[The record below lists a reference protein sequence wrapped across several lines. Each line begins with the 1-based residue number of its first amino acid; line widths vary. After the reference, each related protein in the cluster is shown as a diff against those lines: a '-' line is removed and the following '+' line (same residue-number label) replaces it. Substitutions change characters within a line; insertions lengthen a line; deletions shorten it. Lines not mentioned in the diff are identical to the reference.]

1 MDVAVISGLIDNLGF
16 PIAVVI
22 ALFWSNRETVKH
34 YEKILLEFRNTLN
47 ENTRAM
53 EQLFNRI
60 DRK

>member
-1 MDVAVISGLIDNLGF
+1 MDIAVISGLIDNLGF